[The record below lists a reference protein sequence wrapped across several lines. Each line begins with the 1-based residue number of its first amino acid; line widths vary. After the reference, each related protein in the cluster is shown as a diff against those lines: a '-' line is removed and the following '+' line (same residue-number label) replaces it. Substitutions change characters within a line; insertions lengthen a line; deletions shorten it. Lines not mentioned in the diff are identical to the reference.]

1 LPADH
6 PYWTHPRVVVT
17 PHIAAFSVP
26 ATAVASVAANLR
38 GMEVGGAPRYV
49 VDFERGY

>member
-1 LPADH
+1 
-6 PYWTHPRVVVT
+6 VVT

-26 ATAVASVAANLR
+26 ATAIESVAANIR
-38 GMEVGGAPRYV
+38 RMEAGQAPLHV